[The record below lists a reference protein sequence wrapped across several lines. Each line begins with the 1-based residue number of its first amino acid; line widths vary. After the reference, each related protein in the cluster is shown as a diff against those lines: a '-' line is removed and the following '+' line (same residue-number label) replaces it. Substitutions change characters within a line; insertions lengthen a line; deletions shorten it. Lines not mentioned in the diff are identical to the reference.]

1 MTTYFSAEQR
11 RILRYSWI
19 PVIIFLCCFLSAD
32 LLSLH
37 AEINDST
44 TNYLPAILLRLPLA
58 LLPAFEFLMRR
69 RYRDMIFMIL
79 LAVVSVLITLW
90 EYYQRVQAGPILYGF
105 STLAISLGC
114 SFIILSLRAWLLG
127 LKNIWFTTLLAV
139 SATYF
144 AQSVSTQIDLFTEGK
159 NLPFYIQE
167 LITLPFKMVLPVL
180 YFTVLF
186 LVDNVTEYSNYWSK
200 LQSKLQLINGKEYL
214 LLSLCGIYAGFFGAV
229 ALGWSLMIVYVKM
242 TGVSLP
248 NMDYFS
254 VSVLVIRSL
263 FFLAGCLL
271 KGYLF
276 RNIVVSRMMTTG
288 SKNAWWFV
296 LHYLLPV
303 NILTVILL
311 AGKKTIHTTTEENLQ
326 CYLSERKSSAGTALI
341 YAGCI
346 GRLLIAGACGIILLQ
361 TPSFNAGVATII
373 LLCCAVLYPF
383 LRRHRAI
390 FISITILNATLL
402 CFLYIAADYD
412 SSFALFFMIVY
423 QYIFVF
429 QEVFYPTLNGM
440 ESGGEQLLFVG

>member
-19 PVIIFLCCFLSAD
+19 PVIIFLCCFLWSD

-37 AEINDST
+37 PEINDST
-44 TNYLPAILLRLPLA
+44 TNYLSSLLLRLPLA
-58 LLPAFEFLMRR
+58 LLPAYEFFIRR

-79 LAVVSVLITLW
+79 LAVISVVIMLW
-90 EYYQRVQAGPILYGF
+90 EFYQRVHAGPILYGF

-139 SATYF
+139 SATCF
-144 AQSVSTQIDLFTEGK
+144 AQSIFTQIDLFTEGK
-159 NLPFYIQE
+159 DLPFYIQE
-167 LITLPFKMVLPVL
+167 LITLPFKIVLPVL

-186 LVDNVTEYSNYWSK
+186 LADNVTEYSNYWPK
-200 LQSKLQLINGKEYL
+200 LQSRLQVINGKEYL

-242 TGVSLP
+242 RGVSLL

-263 FFLAGCLL
+263 IFLVGCLL

-276 RNIVVSRMMTTG
+276 RNIVISRMMTTG
-288 SKNAWWFV
+288 RKDAWWFV

-303 NILTVILL
+303 NILAVILL
-311 AGKKTIHTTTEENLQ
+311 AGKKTIHTTTGENLQ
-326 CYLSERKSSAGTALI
+326 CYLSERKSSVGTVLI

-346 GRLLIAGACGIILLQ
+346 GRLLIVGVFGILLFQ
-361 TPSFNAGVATII
+361 WPDLNAGIAVAFIF
-373 LLCCAVLYPF
+373 CCALLYPF
-383 LRRHRAI
+383 LRRHRAV
-390 FISITILNATLL
+390 FIAITVLNATLL
-402 CFLYIAADYD
+402 CFYAAADYD

-429 QEVFYPTLNGM
+429 QEVFYPTLDSM
-440 ESGGEQLLFVG
+440 EGGEEQLLFVG